1 MANEFVARNGII
13 AQNDSIISG
22 SFIVTGGITGSLFGI
37 ATTASYVLNAVTA
50 SYAAT
55 ASSADDFTVRG
66 TLTAQTLVVQTI
78 TSSILYSSGS
88 NIFGNSLSNTQQ
100 MTGSVGITGSLGVTG
115 QLTLGSTITNGTYTY
130 TLPGA
135 TGTLALTSALS
146 GYLPLTGG
154 TLTGTLN
161 TTTVANGVN
170 LIGPTGNPSYYTI
183 DQSVNNGGKR
193 WRVGHTGAIGGFSSF
208 DFYNQ
213 TDNIT
218 PLTLASTGAAT
229 FSTSAT
235 VGGSSNGRL
244 GVRGTTNDSSA
255 YSFEAANSSGN
266 SLFLVRNDGATTIA
280 SSLAVGAI
288 TPSATVGRIDAS
300 NDIVA
305 FSTSDERLKENI
317 VPITNALDKINKIGG
332 YTFSWKSEE
341 DLVRLHGFT
350 GNDVGVIAQQIME
363 VLPEVVTTRES
374 GYMAVKYEKL
384 IPLLIE
390 GIKAQQIEIN
400 ELKELIKNKL

>member
-1 MANEFVARNGII
+1 MNEFVARNGVI
-13 AQNDSIISG
+13 AQNNSVISG
-22 SFIVTGGITGSLFGI
+22 SLIVTGGITGSLLGS
-37 ATTASYVLNAVTA
+37 ATSA

-55 ASSADDFTVRG
+55 ASSADDFTVRS

-78 TSSILYSSGS
+78 TSSITYSSGS
-88 NIFGNSLSNTQQ
+88 NIFGNALSNTQK
-100 MTGSVGITGSLGVTG
+100 MTGSVSITGSLGVNG
-115 QLTLGSTITNGTYTY
+115 NVGVNITNPTFAAGGGLAISNATRSNLNLTDGT
-130 TLPGA
+130 
-135 TGTLALTSALS
+135 
-146 GYLPLTGG
+146 
-154 TLTGTLN
+154 N
-161 TTTVANGVN
+161 TFSLFQNGVDNYINN
-170 LIGPTGNPSYYTI
+170 LSTGDVIIRTTASNVERFRI
-183 DQSVNNGGKR
+183 LNGGAAR
-193 WRVGHTGAIGGFSSF
+193 FSS
-208 DFYNQ
+208 
-213 TDNIT
+213 
-218 PLTLASTGAAT
+218 
-229 FSTSAT
+229 T
-235 VGGSSNGRL
+235 VNVSGSLS
-244 GVRGTTNDSSA
+244 
-255 YSFEAANSSGN
+255 
-266 SLFLVRNDGATTIA
+266 
-280 SSLAVGAI
+280 VGLI

-317 VPITNALDKINKIGG
+317 IPIANALDKINKIGG
-332 YTFSWKSEE
+332 YTFSWKTEE